1 MGKIKKLVSM
11 VLAVAMMFSC
21 ITTISNV
28 SVKADEA
35 ATWQKKAIVSPEEN
49 KLVGAGYIDIK
60 WSNTLENAKQYK
72 IYVDGVLK
80 KTLAPSGEIMSIEF
94 YTTKVSAHNTYIVAD
109 LKDGSS
115 VKTDTR
121 TFYVTKKGICVNDKD
136 MGTKVDPAAMNICLL

>member
-11 VLAVAMMFSC
+11 VLVVIMMFSC
-21 ITTISNV
+21 LTVISNV
-28 SVKADEA
+28 SVKADDA
-35 ATWQKKAIVSPEEN
+35 VTWQKKAIVSPTEK

-60 WSNTLENAKQYK
+60 WNNTLENVKQYK
-72 IYVDGVLK
+72 IFVDGVLK
-80 KTLAPSGEIMSIEF
+80 KTLLPSGETMSIEF

-121 TFYVTKKGICVNDKD
+121 T
-136 MGTKVDPAAMNICLL
+136 